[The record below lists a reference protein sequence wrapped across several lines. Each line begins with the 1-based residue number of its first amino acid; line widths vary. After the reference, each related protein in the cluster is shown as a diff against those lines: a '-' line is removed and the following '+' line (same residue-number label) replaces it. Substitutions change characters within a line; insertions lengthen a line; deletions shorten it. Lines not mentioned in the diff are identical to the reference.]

1 MFSTQHRIG
10 LDTIIK
16 RDFNFFFFSFGSVQG
31 RESSVH
37 ANMSVSLFLIFDEV
51 LIAQVPEDQE
61 IIDFI
66 RTQCSIFLEQQ
77 VMSNSWQHINNTS
90 ETRDKD
96 VFFEGTYESNG
107 FVTSVEKELIQE
119 IEPTGTIEEQVNDDL
134 LVQVNNRSE
143 NTDPDDDEDDAK
155 YRRRTGNGPQ
165 SKNLKAERK
174 RRKKLNDRLYALRA
188 LVPKISKV
196 TI

>member
-1 MFSTQHRIG
+1 M
-10 LDTIIK
+10 
-16 RDFNFFFFSFGSVQG
+16 QG

-96 VFFEGTYESNG
+96 VFFEGTYESNS

-143 NTDPDDDEDDAK
+143 NTDPDDEEEDAK
-155 YRRRTGNGPQ
+155 YRRRTGKGPQ